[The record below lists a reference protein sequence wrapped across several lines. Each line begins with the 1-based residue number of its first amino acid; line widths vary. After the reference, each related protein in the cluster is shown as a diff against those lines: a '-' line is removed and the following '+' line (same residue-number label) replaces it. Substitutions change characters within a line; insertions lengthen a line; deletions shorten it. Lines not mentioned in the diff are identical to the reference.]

1 MQFMTTHNLLFMK
14 PLRSITFL
22 VALFLL
28 TVSDVSAQEVMRV
41 LGTVVVKSDGSPC
54 IGVNVSDASTSR
66 VLAMTDVDG
75 TFAVNVRSNARLRF
89 SMVGMKTKEVDV
101 KGKSRLRVV
110 LEEESVSLKEVT
122 VSQKRITDKILPEP
136 TDIEV
141 RGNYFHVKTRVR
153 VPREMFSHNTRLV
166 VQPVLNNATRKQVTL
181 MKPMVYDAREYNETQ
196 DRLYSFDL
204 NDSLA
209 GDPLARYITVKSE
222 QTREKGRP
230 NDIIGYNDSIYVEHV
245 KDDFSCDVYMAIENY
260 NRILYRDTTIIARG
274 TVNPLR
280 FLDYS
285 FAAHELT
292 DSAYFPKKEV
302 QLRDSQGKVNL
313 RFPVGKAVFDSND
326 PQNASEIDKLRQ
338 QIETISQSKGASL
351 SSLELRGQSSPE
363 GRYSHNMSLAKMRM
377 DYALGFLK
385 RTLPA
390 DMTQGMTFT
399 SDAKVAPWS
408 RVAEILRKDT
418 LASEAD
424 RVEAILAAHPG
435 NIEAQGRA
443 IQRLPFYHKII
454 ATRCLPQLRRV
465 DYTLHYNVYRT
476 LTIDEIAQ
484 LYAQDYSQLSKYEF
498 FKLYRAEADTAKRVA
513 MMRQAL
519 EVYPSFMAAA
529 NDLSVQLINHRQY
542 DASLLRPFAG
552 AGAPQEV
559 NVNQLITLLNEGLYA
574 SADSVAHFVNDNES
588 THTIL
593 AVNAVLN
600 SRYDAKNYATIAKT
614 GKRNEVVMLLAMK
627 LDDAALRMS
636 RQLPDNEAVS
646 HYLRAICLNRTNDP
660 TEAYEELKRAFAMD
674 PSLKEIAKSDGDV
687 TDLLSTDKQQ

>member
-1 MQFMTTHNLLFMK
+1 MTTHNLLFMK

-28 TVSDVSAQEVMRV
+28 SVSDVSAQEVMRV
-41 LGTVVVKSDGSPC
+41 LGTVVLKSDGSPC
-54 IGVNVSDASTSR
+54 IGVNVSDAATRR

-101 KGKSRLRVV
+101 NGKSRLRVV

-122 VSQKRITDKILPEP
+122 ISQKRITDKILPEP

-141 RGNYFHVKTRVR
+141 KGNYFHVKTRVR

-196 DRLYSFDL
+196 DRLYNFDL

-274 TVNPLR
+274 TINPLR

-313 RFPVGKAVFDSND
+313 RFPVGKAVFDSSD

-363 GRYSHNMSLAKMRM
+363 GRYSRNMSLAKMRM

-435 NIEAQGRA
+435 NIEVQGRA

-674 PSLKEIAKSDGDV
+674 PSLKEIAKTDGDV

>member
-1 MQFMTTHNLLFMK
+1 MTTHNLLFMK

-28 TVSDVSAQEVMRV
+28 TVSEVSAQEVMRV
-41 LGTVVVKSDGSPC
+41 LGTVVLKSDGSPC
-54 IGVNVSDASTSR
+54 IGVNVSDAATRR

-122 VSQKRITDKILPEP
+122 ISQKRITDKILPEP

-141 RGNYFHVKTRVR
+141 KGNYFHVKTRVR

-196 DRLYSFDL
+196 DRLYNFDL

-222 QTREKGRP
+222 QTREKGRT

-313 RFPVGKAVFDSND
+313 RFPVGKAVFDSSD

-363 GRYSHNMSLAKMRM
+363 GRYDRNLSLAKMRM
-377 DYALGFLK
+377 DYALDFLK

-408 RVAEILRKDT
+408 RVAEMLRKDT
-418 LASEAD
+418 LATEAD
-424 RVEAILAAHPG
+424 RVEAILAAHRD
-435 NIEAQGRA
+435 IEAQGRA
-443 IQRLPFYHKII
+443 IQRLPFYHQII

-498 FKLYRAEADTAKRVA
+498 FKLYRAEADTAKRVT

-542 DASLLRPFAG
+542 DAALLRPFAG
-552 AGAPQEV
+552 ANAPQEV
-559 NVNQLITLLNEGLYA
+559 NVNQLIALLNEGLYA
-574 SADSVAHFVNDNES
+574 SADSVAHYVNDNES
-588 THTIL
+588 THTML

-600 SRYDAKNYATIAKT
+600 GRYDSENYATIAKT

-627 LDDAALRMS
+627 LNDAALRMS
-636 RQLPDNEAVS
+636 RNLPDNEAVS
-646 HYLRAICLNRTNDP
+646 HYLRAICLNRTDDP

-674 PSLKEIAKSDGDV
+674 ASLKEIAKADGDV

>member
-1 MQFMTTHNLLFMK
+1 MTTHNLLFMK

-28 TVSDVSAQEVMRV
+28 SVSEVSAQEVMRV
-41 LGTVVVKSDGSPC
+41 LGTVVLKSDGSPC
-54 IGVNVSDASTSR
+54 IGVNVSDAATRR

-122 VSQKRITDKILPEP
+122 ISQKRITDKVLPEP

-141 RGNYFHVKTRVR
+141 KGNYFYVKTRVR

-196 DRLYSFDL
+196 DRLYNFDL

-222 QTREKGRP
+222 QTREKGRT

-313 RFPVGKAVFDSND
+313 RFPVGKAVFDSSD

-363 GRYSHNMSLAKMRM
+363 GRYDRNLSLAKMRM

-390 DMTQGMTFT
+390 VMTQGMTFT

-408 RVAEILRKDT
+408 RVAEMLRKDT
-418 LASEAD
+418 LATEAD
-424 RVEAILAAHPG
+424 RVEAILAAHHD
-435 NIEAQGRA
+435 IEAQGRA
-443 IQRLPFYHKII
+443 IQRLPFYHQII

-498 FKLYRAEADTAKRVA
+498 FKLYRAEADTAKRVT

-542 DASLLRPFAG
+542 DAALLRPFAG
-552 AGAPQEV
+552 ANAPQEV
-559 NVNQLITLLNEGLYA
+559 NVNQLIALLNEGLYA

-588 THTIL
+588 THTML

-600 SRYDAKNYATIAKT
+600 GRYDSENYATIAKT

-627 LDDAALRMS
+627 LNDAALRMS
-636 RQLPDNEAVS
+636 RNLPDNEAVS
-646 HYLRAICLNRTNDP
+646 HYLRAICLNRTDDP

-674 PSLKEIAKSDGDV
+674 ASLKEIAKTDGDV

>member
-1 MQFMTTHNLLFMK
+1 MTTHNLLFMK

-54 IGVNVSDASTSR
+54 IGVNVSDASTRR

-122 VSQKRITDKILPEP
+122 ISQKRITDKILPEP

-313 RFPVGKAVFDSND
+313 RFPVGKAVFDSSD

-363 GRYSHNMSLAKMRM
+363 GRYSRNMSLAKMRM

-443 IQRLPFYHKII
+443 IQRQPFYHKII

-588 THTIL
+588 THTML

-600 SRYDAKNYATIAKT
+600 SRYDAKNYAAIAKT

-674 PSLKEIAKSDGDV
+674 ASLKEIAKTDGDV

>member
-1 MQFMTTHNLLFMK
+1 MTTHNLLFMK

-28 TVSDVSAQEVMRV
+28 SVSEVSAQEVMRV
-41 LGTVVVKSDGSPC
+41 LGTVVLKSDGSPC
-54 IGVNVSDASTSR
+54 IGVNVSDAATRR

-101 KGKSRLRVV
+101 KGKSRLHVV

-122 VSQKRITDKILPEP
+122 ISQKRITDKILPEP

-141 RGNYFHVKTRVR
+141 KGNYFYVKTRVR

-196 DRLYSFDL
+196 DRLYNFDI

-222 QTREKGRP
+222 QTREKGRT

-326 PQNASEIDKLRQ
+326 PQNASEIDKLRR

-363 GRYSHNMSLAKMRM
+363 GRYSRNMSLAKMRM

-399 SDAKVAPWS
+399 SDATVAPWS

-600 SRYDAKNYATIAKT
+600 SRYDTKNYATIAKT

-674 PSLKEIAKSDGDV
+674 ASLKEIAKSDGDV

>member
-28 TVSDVSAQEVMRV
+28 SVSEVSAQEVMRV
-41 LGTVVVKSDGSPC
+41 LGTVVLKSDDSPC
-54 IGVNVSDASTSR
+54 IGVNVTDATTR
-66 VLAMTDVDG
+66 RALAMTDVDG

-101 KGKSRLRVV
+101 KGKSHLRVV

-122 VSQKRITDKILPEP
+122 ISQKRITDKILPEQ

-141 RGNYFHVKTRVR
+141 KGNYFYVKTRVR

-166 VQPVLNNATRKQVTL
+166 VQPVLNNATRKQMTL
-181 MKPMVYDAREYNETQ
+181 MKPIVYDAREYNETQ
-196 DRLYSFDL
+196 DRLYNFDL

-222 QTREKGRP
+222 QTREKGRT

-313 RFPVGKAVFDSND
+313 RFPVGKAVFDSSD

-338 QIETISQSKGASL
+338 QIENISKSKGASL

-363 GRYSHNMSLAKMRM
+363 GRYASNLNLAKMRM

-408 RVAEILRKDT
+408 RVAEMLRKDT
-418 LASEAD
+418 LATEAD
-424 RVEAILAAHPG
+424 RVEAILAAHHD
-435 NIEAQGRA
+435 IEAQGRA

-498 FKLYRAEADTAKRVA
+498 FKLYHAEADTAKRVT

-542 DASLLRPFAG
+542 DSSLLRPFAG
-552 AGAPQEV
+552 ANAPQEV
-559 NVNQLITLLNEGLYA
+559 NVNQLIALLNEGLYA
-574 SADSVAHFVNDNES
+574 SADSIAHFVNDNGS
-588 THTIL
+588 THTML

-600 SRYDAKNYATIAKT
+600 GRYDSENYATIAKT

-627 LDDAALRMS
+627 LNDAALRMS
-636 RQLPDNEAVS
+636 RKLPDNEAVS
-646 HYLRAICLNRTNDP
+646 HYLRAICLNRTDDP

-674 PSLKEIAKSDGDV
+674 ASLKEIAKVDGDV
-687 TDLLSTDKQQ
+687 TDLLSMDKQQ

>member
-1 MQFMTTHNLLFMK
+1 MTTHNLLFMK

-54 IGVNVSDASTSR
+54 IGVKVSDASTRR

-122 VSQKRITDKILPEP
+122 ISQKRITDKILPEP

-196 DRLYSFDL
+196 DRLYNFDL

-313 RFPVGKAVFDSND
+313 RFPVGKTVFDSSD

-424 RVEAILAAHPG
+424 RVEAIQAAHPG

-674 PSLKEIAKSDGDV
+674 PSLKEIAKTDGDV

>member
-1 MQFMTTHNLLFMK
+1 MTTHNLLFMK

-54 IGVNVSDASTSR
+54 IGVNVSDASIRR

-122 VSQKRITDKILPEP
+122 ISQKRITDKILPEP

-196 DRLYSFDL
+196 DRLYNFDL

-222 QTREKGRP
+222 QTREKGRT

-313 RFPVGKAVFDSND
+313 RFPVGKAVFDSSD

-363 GRYSHNMSLAKMRM
+363 GRYSRNMSLAKMRM

-399 SDAKVAPWS
+399 SDATVAPWS

-674 PSLKEIAKSDGDV
+674 ASLKEIAKTDGDV

>member
-54 IGVNVSDASTSR
+54 IGVNVSDASTR
-66 VLAMTDVDG
+66 LVLAMTDVDG

-122 VSQKRITDKILPEP
+122 ISQKRITDKILPEP

-196 DRLYSFDL
+196 DRLYNFDL

-363 GRYSHNMSLAKMRM
+363 GRYSRNMSLAKMRM

-646 HYLRAICLNRTNDP
+646 HYLRAICLNRTDDP
-660 TEAYEELKRAFAMD
+660 IEAYEELKRAFAMD
-674 PSLKEIAKSDGDV
+674 PSLKEIAKTDGDV

>member
-1 MQFMTTHNLLFMK
+1 MTTHNLLFMK

-22 VALFLL
+22 VAIFLL

-41 LGTVVVKSDGSPC
+41 LGTVVLKSDGSPC
-54 IGVNVSDASTSR
+54 IGVNVSDAATRR

-122 VSQKRITDKILPEP
+122 ISQKRITDKILPEP

-196 DRLYSFDL
+196 DRLYNFDL

-313 RFPVGKAVFDSND
+313 RFPVGKAVFDSSD

-627 LDDAALRMS
+627 LNDAALRMS

-674 PSLKEIAKSDGDV
+674 ASLKEIAKTDGDV

>member
-1 MQFMTTHNLLFMK
+1 MTTYTFLSK
-14 PLRSITFL
+14 PLRGAYLLAVLLFFTF
-22 VALFLL
+22 
-28 TVSDVSAQEVMRV
+28 SEVSAQDVIRV
-41 LGTVVVKSDGSPC
+41 LGQVVIKSDGSPC
-54 IGVNVSDASTSR
+54 IGVNISDAGTR
-66 VLAMTDVDG
+66 RILAMTDVDG

-110 LEEESVSLKEVT
+110 LEEESFSLKEVT

-141 RGNYFHVKTRVR
+141 RGNYFYVKTRVR

-166 VQPVLNNATRKQVTL
+166 VQPVLNNATRKEKTL
-181 MKPMVYDAREYNETQ
+181 MKPMVYDAREYNQTQ
-196 DRLYSFDL
+196 DRLYNFDL

-209 GDPLARYITVKSE
+209 GDPLARYITVKSK
-222 QTREKGRP
+222 QMREKGRT

-260 NRILYRDTTIIARG
+260 HRILYRDTTIIARG

-313 RFPVGKAVFDSND
+313 RFPVGKAVFDSRD

-338 QIETISQSKGASL
+338 QIETISKSKGASL

-363 GRYSHNMSLAKMRM
+363 GRYNRNMSLAKMRM

-399 SDAKVAPWS
+399 SHAAVAPWE
-408 RVAEILRKDT
+408 RVAEMLRADS
-418 LASEAD
+418 LVDEAE
-424 RVEAILAAHPG
+424 RVETILSSYN

-443 IQRLPFYHKII
+443 IQRLPFYHKTI
-454 ATRCLPQLRRV
+454 ATHYLPQLRRV
-465 DYTLHYNVYRT
+465 DYTLHYNIYRT
-476 LTIDEIAQ
+476 LTLDEIAQ

-498 FKLYRAEADTAKRVA
+498 FKLYRAERDTTKRHT
-513 MMRQAL
+513 MLRQAL

-529 NDLSVQLINHRQY
+529 NDLSAMLINQRQY
-542 DASLLRPFAG
+542 DASLLRPFVG
-552 AGAPQEV
+552 DNAPEEV
-559 NVNQLITLLNEGLYA
+559 NTNQLIVLLNEGQYV
-574 SADSVAHFVNDNES
+574 SADSVAQFITDKAS
-588 THTIL
+588 THTML
-593 AVNAVLN
+593 AVNAVFN
-600 SRYDAKNYATIAKT
+600 GRYEANYATIAKT
-614 GKRNEVVMLLAMK
+614 SLRNEVVMLLAMK
-627 LDDAALRMS
+627 RNEEALKLSKKLSDD
-636 RQLPDNEAVS
+636 EAVS

-660 TEAYEELKRAFAMD
+660 TEAYNELKKSFEMD
-674 PSLKEIAKSDGDV
+674 ASLREIAKVDGDV
-687 TDLLSTDKQQ
+687 TDLLSMDKQ

>member
-1 MQFMTTHNLLFMK
+1 MTTHNLLFMK

-54 IGVNVSDASTSR
+54 IGVNVSDASTR
-66 VLAMTDVDG
+66 LVLAMTDVDG

-122 VSQKRITDKILPEP
+122 ISQKRITDKILPEP

-196 DRLYSFDL
+196 DRLYNFDL

-363 GRYSHNMSLAKMRM
+363 GRYSRNMSLAKMRM

-646 HYLRAICLNRTNDP
+646 HYLRAICLNRTDDP
-660 TEAYEELKRAFAMD
+660 IEAYEELKRAFAMD
-674 PSLKEIAKSDGDV
+674 PSLKEIAKTDGDV

>member
-1 MQFMTTHNLLFMK
+1 MTTHNLLFMK

-22 VALFLL
+22 VAIFLL

-54 IGVNVSDASTSR
+54 IGVYVSDASTRR

-122 VSQKRITDKILPEP
+122 ISQKRITDKILPEP

-196 DRLYSFDL
+196 DRLYNFDL

-313 RFPVGKAVFDSND
+313 RFPVGKAVFDSSD

-363 GRYSHNMSLAKMRM
+363 GRYSRNMSLAKMRM

-399 SDAKVAPWS
+399 SDATVAPWS

-559 NVNQLITLLNEGLYA
+559 NVNQLIALLNEGLYA

-588 THTIL
+588 THTML

-600 SRYDAKNYATIAKT
+600 GRYDSENYATIAKT

-674 PSLKEIAKSDGDV
+674 ASLKEIAKTDGDV

>member
-28 TVSDVSAQEVMRV
+28 SVSEVSAQEVMRV
-41 LGTVVVKSDGSPC
+41 LGTVVLKSDDSPC
-54 IGVNVSDASTSR
+54 IGVNVTDATTR
-66 VLAMTDVDG
+66 RALAMTDVDG

-101 KGKSRLRVV
+101 KGKSHLRVV

-122 VSQKRITDKILPEP
+122 ISQKRITDKILPEP

-196 DRLYSFDL
+196 DRLYNFDL

-222 QTREKGRP
+222 QTREKGRT

-313 RFPVGKAVFDSND
+313 RFPVGKAVFDSSD

-338 QIETISQSKGASL
+338 QIENISKSKGASL

-363 GRYSHNMSLAKMRM
+363 GRYASNLNLAKMRM

-399 SDAKVAPWS
+399 SDATVAPWS
-408 RVAEILRKDT
+408 RVAEMLRKDT
-418 LASEAD
+418 LATEAE
-424 RVEAILAAHPG
+424 RVEAILAAHRD
-435 NIEAQGRA
+435 IEAQGRA
-443 IQRLPFYHKII
+443 IQRLPFYHQII

-542 DASLLRPFAG
+542 DAALLRPFAG
-552 AGAPQEV
+552 ANAPQEV
-559 NVNQLITLLNEGLYA
+559 NVNQLIALLNEGLYA
-574 SADSVAHFVNDNES
+574 SADSVAHFVNDNGS
-588 THTIL
+588 THTML

-600 SRYDAKNYATIAKT
+600 GRYDSENYATIAKT

-627 LDDAALRMS
+627 LNDAALRMS
-636 RQLPDNEAVS
+636 RKLPDNEAVS
-646 HYLRAICLNRTNDP
+646 HYLRAICLNRTDDP

-674 PSLKEIAKSDGDV
+674 ASLKEIAKVDGDV
-687 TDLLSTDKQQ
+687 TDLLSMDKQQ

>member
-22 VALFLL
+22 VAIFLL

-54 IGVNVSDASTSR
+54 IGVNVSDAATRR

-122 VSQKRITDKILPEP
+122 ISQKRITDKILPEP

-141 RGNYFHVKTRVR
+141 KGNYFHVKTRVR

-196 DRLYSFDL
+196 DRLYNFDL

-222 QTREKGRP
+222 QTREKGRT

-313 RFPVGKAVFDSND
+313 RFPVGKAVFDSSD

-363 GRYSHNMSLAKMRM
+363 GRYSRNMSLAKMRM

-399 SDAKVAPWS
+399 SDATVAPWS

-443 IQRLPFYHKII
+443 IQHLPFYHKII

-674 PSLKEIAKSDGDV
+674 PSLKEIAKTDGDV

>member
-1 MQFMTTHNLLFMK
+1 MTTHNLLFMK

-28 TVSDVSAQEVMRV
+28 SVSEVSAQEVMRV
-41 LGTVVVKSDGSPC
+41 LGTVVLKSDGSPC
-54 IGVNVSDASTSR
+54 IGVNVSDAATRR

-101 KGKSRLRVV
+101 KGKSRLHVV

-122 VSQKRITDKILPEP
+122 ISQKRITDKILPEP

-141 RGNYFHVKTRVR
+141 KGNYFHVKTRVR

-222 QTREKGRP
+222 QTREKGRT

-313 RFPVGKAVFDSND
+313 RFPVGKAVFDSSD

-363 GRYSHNMSLAKMRM
+363 GRYDRNLSLAKMRM

-408 RVAEILRKDT
+408 RVAEMLRKDT
-418 LASEAD
+418 LATEAD
-424 RVEAILAAHPG
+424 RVEAILAAHRD
-435 NIEAQGRA
+435 IEAQGRA

-498 FKLYRAEADTAKRVA
+498 FKLYRAEADTAKRVT

-542 DASLLRPFAG
+542 DAALLRPFAG
-552 AGAPQEV
+552 ANAPQEV
-559 NVNQLITLLNEGLYA
+559 NVNQLIALLNEGLYA

-588 THTIL
+588 THTML

-600 SRYDAKNYATIAKT
+600 GRYDSENYATIAKT

-627 LDDAALRMS
+627 LNDAALRMS
-636 RQLPDNEAVS
+636 RNLPDNEAVS
-646 HYLRAICLNRTNDP
+646 HYLRAICLNRTDDP

-674 PSLKEIAKSDGDV
+674 ASLKEIAKTDGDV

>member
-1 MQFMTTHNLLFMK
+1 MTTHNLLFMK

-28 TVSDVSAQEVMRV
+28 SVSEVSAQEVMRV
-41 LGTVVVKSDGSPC
+41 LGTVVLKSDGSPC
-54 IGVNVSDASTSR
+54 IGVNVSDAATRR

-101 KGKSRLRVV
+101 KGKSRLHVV

-122 VSQKRITDKILPEP
+122 ISQKRITDKILPEP

-196 DRLYSFDL
+196 DRLYNFDL

-222 QTREKGRP
+222 QTREKGRT

-274 TVNPLR
+274 TINPLR

-363 GRYSHNMSLAKMRM
+363 GRYSRNMSLAKMRM

-399 SDAKVAPWS
+399 SDATVAPWS

-674 PSLKEIAKSDGDV
+674 ASLKEIAKTDGDV

>member
-1 MQFMTTHNLLFMK
+1 MTTHNLLFMK

-28 TVSDVSAQEVMRV
+28 SVSEVSAQEVMRV
-41 LGTVVVKSDGSPC
+41 LGTVVLKSDDSPC
-54 IGVNVSDASTSR
+54 IGVNVTDATTR
-66 VLAMTDVDG
+66 RALAMTDVDG

-101 KGKSRLRVV
+101 KGKSHLRVV

-122 VSQKRITDKILPEP
+122 ISQKRITDKILPEP

-141 RGNYFHVKTRVR
+141 RGNYFYVKTRVR

-313 RFPVGKAVFDSND
+313 RFPVGKAVFDSSD

-390 DMTQGMTFT
+390 DMPQGMTFT

-498 FKLYRAEADTAKRVA
+498 FKLYRAEVDTAKRVA

-552 AGAPQEV
+552 ANAPQEV

-674 PSLKEIAKSDGDV
+674 PSLKEIAKTDGDV
-687 TDLLSTDKQQ
+687 TDLLSTDKQK

>member
-22 VALFLL
+22 VAIFLL

-54 IGVNVSDASTSR
+54 IGVNVSDASTRR

-122 VSQKRITDKILPEP
+122 ISQKRITDKILPEP

-181 MKPMVYDAREYNETQ
+181 MKPMVYDACEYNETQ
-196 DRLYSFDL
+196 DRLYNFDI

-313 RFPVGKAVFDSND
+313 RFPVGKAVFDSSD

-363 GRYSHNMSLAKMRM
+363 GRYSRNMSLAKMRM

-399 SDAKVAPWS
+399 SDATVAPWS

-443 IQRLPFYHKII
+443 IQHLPFYHKII

-674 PSLKEIAKSDGDV
+674 ASLKEIAKTDGDV

>member
-1 MQFMTTHNLLFMK
+1 MTTHNLLFMK

-28 TVSDVSAQEVMRV
+28 SVSEVSAQEVMRV
-41 LGTVVVKSDGSPC
+41 LGTVVLKSDDSPC
-54 IGVNVSDASTSR
+54 IGVNVTDATTR
-66 VLAMTDVDG
+66 RALAMTDVDG

-101 KGKSRLRVV
+101 KGKSHLRVV

-122 VSQKRITDKILPEP
+122 ISQKRITDKILPEQ

-141 RGNYFHVKTRVR
+141 KGNYFYVKTRVR

-181 MKPMVYDAREYNETQ
+181 MKPIVYDAREYNETQ

-313 RFPVGKAVFDSND
+313 RFPVGKAVFDSSD

-363 GRYSHNMSLAKMRM
+363 GRYSRNMSLAKMRM

-399 SDAKVAPWS
+399 SDATVAPWS

-674 PSLKEIAKSDGDV
+674 PSLKEIAKTDGDV

>member
-1 MQFMTTHNLLFMK
+1 MTTHNLLFMK

-54 IGVNVSDASTSR
+54 IGVNVSDASTR
-66 VLAMTDVDG
+66 HVLAMTDVDG

-122 VSQKRITDKILPEP
+122 ISQKRITDKILPEP

-196 DRLYSFDL
+196 DRLYNFDL

-313 RFPVGKAVFDSND
+313 RFPVGKAVFDSSD

-363 GRYSHNMSLAKMRM
+363 GRYSRNMSLAKMRM

-399 SDAKVAPWS
+399 SDATVAPWS

-443 IQRLPFYHKII
+443 IQRQPFYHKII

-588 THTIL
+588 THTML

-646 HYLRAICLNRTNDP
+646 HYLRAICLNRTDDP
-660 TEAYEELKRAFAMD
+660 IEAYEELKRAFAMD
-674 PSLKEIAKSDGDV
+674 PSLKEIAKTDGDV

>member
-1 MQFMTTHNLLFMK
+1 MTTHNLLFMK

-28 TVSDVSAQEVMRV
+28 SVSEVSAQEVMRV
-41 LGTVVVKSDGSPC
+41 LGTVVLKSDGSPC
-54 IGVNVSDASTSR
+54 IGVNVSDAATRR

-101 KGKSRLRVV
+101 KGKSRLHVV

-122 VSQKRITDKILPEP
+122 ISQKRITDKILPEP

-196 DRLYSFDL
+196 DRLYNFDL

-222 QTREKGRP
+222 QTREKGRT

-363 GRYSHNMSLAKMRM
+363 GRYSRNMSLAKMRM

-674 PSLKEIAKSDGDV
+674 ASLKEIAKTDGDV

>member
-1 MQFMTTHNLLFMK
+1 MK

-28 TVSDVSAQEVMRV
+28 SMSEVSAQEVMRV
-41 LGTVVVKSDGSPC
+41 LGTVVLKSDDSPC
-54 IGVNVSDASTSR
+54 IGVNVTDATTR
-66 VLAMTDVDG
+66 RALAMTDVDG

-101 KGKSRLRVV
+101 KGKTRLRVV

-122 VSQKRITDKILPEP
+122 ISQKRITDKILPEP

-196 DRLYSFDL
+196 DRLYNFDL

-222 QTREKGRP
+222 QTREKGRT

-313 RFPVGKAVFDSND
+313 RFPVGKAVFDSSD

-363 GRYSHNMSLAKMRM
+363 GRYSRNMSLAKMRM

-399 SDAKVAPWS
+399 SDATVAPWS

-443 IQRLPFYHKII
+443 IQHLPFYHKII

-498 FKLYRAEADTAKRVA
+498 FKLYRAEADTAKRVT

-559 NVNQLITLLNEGLYA
+559 NVNQLIALLNEGLYA
-574 SADSVAHFVNDNES
+574 SADSVAHYVNDNES
-588 THTIL
+588 THTML

-600 SRYDAKNYATIAKT
+600 GRYDSENYATIAKT

-674 PSLKEIAKSDGDV
+674 ASLKEIAKTDGDV

>member
-1 MQFMTTHNLLFMK
+1 MTTHNLLFMK

-54 IGVNVSDASTSR
+54 IGVNVSDAATRR

-101 KGKSRLRVV
+101 NGKSRLRVV

-122 VSQKRITDKILPEP
+122 ISQKRITDKILPEP

-313 RFPVGKAVFDSND
+313 RFPVGKAVFDSSD

-363 GRYSHNMSLAKMRM
+363 GRYSRNMSLAKMRM

-552 AGAPQEV
+552 ANAPQEV

-674 PSLKEIAKSDGDV
+674 PSLKEIAKTDGDV

>member
-1 MQFMTTHNLLFMK
+1 MTTHNLLFMK

-54 IGVNVSDASTSR
+54 IGVNVSDASTRR

-122 VSQKRITDKILPEP
+122 ISQKRITDKILPEP

-274 TVNPLR
+274 TINPLR

-313 RFPVGKAVFDSND
+313 RFPVGKAVFDSSD

-363 GRYSHNMSLAKMRM
+363 GRYSRNMSLAKMRM

-498 FKLYRAEADTAKRVA
+498 FKLYRAEADTAKRVV

-574 SADSVAHFVNDNES
+574 SADSVAHFVNDNEL

-600 SRYDAKNYATIAKT
+600 SRYDAKNYAAIAKT
-614 GKRNEVVMLLAMK
+614 GKHNEVVMLLAMK

-674 PSLKEIAKSDGDV
+674 PSLKEIAKTDGDV

>member
-1 MQFMTTHNLLFMK
+1 MTTHNLLFMK

-28 TVSDVSAQEVMRV
+28 SVSEVSAQEVMRV
-41 LGTVVVKSDGSPC
+41 LGTVVLKSDGSPC
-54 IGVNVSDASTSR
+54 IGVNVSDAATRR

-101 KGKSRLRVV
+101 KGKSRLHVV

-122 VSQKRITDKILPEP
+122 ISQKRITDKILPEP

-196 DRLYSFDL
+196 DRLYNFDL

-222 QTREKGRP
+222 QTREKGRT

-363 GRYSHNMSLAKMRM
+363 GRYSRNMSLAKMRM

-399 SDAKVAPWS
+399 SDATVAPWS

-574 SADSVAHFVNDNES
+574 SADSVAHFVNDTES
-588 THTIL
+588 THTML

-674 PSLKEIAKSDGDV
+674 ASLKEIAKTDGDV

>member
-1 MQFMTTHNLLFMK
+1 MTTHNLLFMK

-22 VALFLL
+22 VAIFLL

-54 IGVNVSDASTSR
+54 IGVNVSDASTRR

-122 VSQKRITDKILPEP
+122 ISQKRITDKILPEP

-222 QTREKGRP
+222 QTREKGRT

-280 FLDYS
+280 WLDYS
-285 FAAHELT
+285 FAAGEMN
-292 DSAYFPKKEV
+292 DSAYIPKPEM
-302 QLRDSQGKVNL
+302 QLRDSRGEVNL
-313 RFPVGKAVFDSND
+313 RFPIGKSVFDTND
-326 PQNASEIDKLRQ
+326 PQNAAEVEKMRQ
-338 QIETISQSKGASL
+338 QIQQIAGTKDATLQAL
-351 SSLELRGQSSPE
+351 SMEGTSSPDGRYNYNLTLAQRRMDFAVNYLRQLVPEELR
-363 GRYSHNMSLAKMRM
+363 R
-377 DYALGFLK
+377 
-385 RTLPA
+385 
-390 DMTQGMTFT
+390 DMQFK
-399 SDAKVAPWS
+399 SKAAVAPWS
-408 RVAEILRKDT
+408 DVVKLMRADSLYD
-418 LASEAD
+418 EAAQ
-424 RVEAILAAHPG
+424 VEQIVKRYG
-435 NIEAQGRA
+435 NIDQQGRA
-443 IQRLPFYHKII
+443 IRKLPFFGRLLEGKY
-454 ATRCLPQLRRV
+454 LPQLRKVGYVMNYSIFRQL
-465 DYTLHYNVYRT
+465 TLE
-476 LTIDEIAQ
+476 EIAE
-484 LYAQDYSQLSKYEF
+484 LYEKDYKQLSRFEF
-498 FKLYRAEADTAKRVA
+498 FKLYRNETDRNKREKIL
-513 MMRQAL
+513 RQSL
-519 EVYPSFMAAA
+519 EMYPSFMAAA
-529 NDLSVQLINHRQY
+529 NDLEALLINRQ
-542 DASLLRPFAG
+542 ASDPDILRRFVG
-552 AGAPQEV
+552 RSAPQVV
-559 NVNQLITLLNEGLYA
+559 NTNQMIALLNAGLY
-574 SADSVAHFVNDNES
+574 SQADSVADFVADNEQS
-588 THTIL
+588 HLLL

-600 SRYDAKNYATIAKT
+600 GRYEDNFNTVAQT
-614 GKRNEVVMLLAMK
+614 GKRNELIMLLAMK
-627 LDDAALRMS
+627 RNKEASELSKTLPEDEALT
-636 RQLPDNEAVS
+636 
-646 HYLRAICLNRTNDP
+646 HYLRAICLNRLDDP
-660 TEAYEELKRAFAMD
+660 VDAYKALKKALEMD
-674 PSLKEIAKSDGDV
+674 PSLEKIAHVDGDV
-687 TDLLSTDKQQ
+687 NDLLLDKKNQPNEQ

>member
-1 MQFMTTHNLLFMK
+1 MTTHNLLFMK

-28 TVSDVSAQEVMRV
+28 SVSEVSAQEVMRV
-41 LGTVVVKSDGSPC
+41 LGTVVLKSDGSPC
-54 IGVNVSDASTSR
+54 IGVNVSDAATRR

-101 KGKSRLRVV
+101 KGKSRLHVV

-122 VSQKRITDKILPEP
+122 ISQKRITDKILPEP

-196 DRLYSFDL
+196 DRLYNFDL

-222 QTREKGRP
+222 QTREKGRT

-363 GRYSHNMSLAKMRM
+363 GRYARNMSLAKMRM

-399 SDAKVAPWS
+399 SDATVAPWS

-674 PSLKEIAKSDGDV
+674 PSLKEIAKTDGDV

>member
-1 MQFMTTHNLLFMK
+1 MTTHNLLFMK
-14 PLRSITFL
+14 PLRSFTFL

-28 TVSDVSAQEVMRV
+28 IVSDVSAQEVMRV

-54 IGVNVSDASTSR
+54 IGVNVSDAATRR

-101 KGKSRLRVV
+101 NGKSRLRVV

-122 VSQKRITDKILPEP
+122 ISQKRITDKILPEP

-313 RFPVGKAVFDSND
+313 RFPVGKAVFDSSD

-363 GRYSHNMSLAKMRM
+363 GRYSRNMSLAKMRM

-674 PSLKEIAKSDGDV
+674 PSLKEIAKTDGDV

>member
-1 MQFMTTHNLLFMK
+1 MTTHNLLFMK

-28 TVSDVSAQEVMRV
+28 SVSEVSAQEVMRV
-41 LGTVVVKSDGSPC
+41 LGTVVLKSDGSPC
-54 IGVNVSDASTSR
+54 IGVNVSDAATRR

-122 VSQKRITDKILPEP
+122 ISQKRITDKILPEP

-166 VQPVLNNATRKQVTL
+166 VQPVLNNVTRKQVTL

-209 GDPLARYITVKSE
+209 GDPLAHYITVKSE

-313 RFPVGKAVFDSND
+313 RFPVGKAVFDSSD
-326 PQNASEIDKLRQ
+326 PQNASEIDKLRR

-363 GRYSHNMSLAKMRM
+363 GRYSRNMSLAKMRM

-552 AGAPQEV
+552 ANAPQEV

-674 PSLKEIAKSDGDV
+674 ASLKEIAKSDGDV

>member
-28 TVSDVSAQEVMRV
+28 SVSEVSAQEVMRV
-41 LGTVVVKSDGSPC
+41 LGTVVLKSDDSPC
-54 IGVNVSDASTSR
+54 IGVNVTDATTR
-66 VLAMTDVDG
+66 RALAMTDVDG

-101 KGKSRLRVV
+101 KGKSHLRVV

-122 VSQKRITDKILPEP
+122 ISQKRITDKILPEQ

-141 RGNYFHVKTRVR
+141 KGNYFYVKTRVR

-166 VQPVLNNATRKQVTL
+166 VQPVLNNATRKQMTL
-181 MKPMVYDAREYNETQ
+181 MKPIVYDAREYNETQ
-196 DRLYSFDL
+196 DRLYNFDL

-222 QTREKGRP
+222 QTREKGRT

-313 RFPVGKAVFDSND
+313 RFPVGKAVFDSSD
-326 PQNASEIDKLRQ
+326 PQNASEIDKLRR

-363 GRYSHNMSLAKMRM
+363 GRYDRNLSLAKMRM

-408 RVAEILRKDT
+408 RVAEMLRKDT
-418 LASEAD
+418 LATEAD
-424 RVEAILAAHPG
+424 RVEAILAAHHD
-435 NIEAQGRA
+435 IEAQGRA

-529 NDLSVQLINHRQY
+529 NDLSVQLITHRQY

>member
-1 MQFMTTHNLLFMK
+1 MTTHNLLFMK

-28 TVSDVSAQEVMRV
+28 SVSEVSAQEVMRV
-41 LGTVVVKSDGSPC
+41 LGTVVLKSDGSPC
-54 IGVNVSDASTSR
+54 IGVNVSDAATRR

-122 VSQKRITDKILPEP
+122 ISQKRITDKILPEP

-141 RGNYFHVKTRVR
+141 KGNYFHVKTRVR

-196 DRLYSFDL
+196 DRLYNFDL

-222 QTREKGRP
+222 QTREKGRT

-313 RFPVGKAVFDSND
+313 RFPVGKAVFDSSD

-363 GRYSHNMSLAKMRM
+363 GRYDRNLSLAKMRM

-399 SDAKVAPWS
+399 SDATVAPWS
-408 RVAEILRKDT
+408 RVAEMLRKDT
-418 LASEAD
+418 LATEAD
-424 RVEAILAAHPG
+424 RVEAILAAHRD
-435 NIEAQGRA
+435 IEAQGRA
-443 IQRLPFYHKII
+443 IQRLPFYHQII

-542 DASLLRPFAG
+542 DAALLRPFAG
-552 AGAPQEV
+552 ANAPQEV
-559 NVNQLITLLNEGLYA
+559 NVNQLIALLNEGLYA
-574 SADSVAHFVNDNES
+574 SADSVAHYVNDNES
-588 THTIL
+588 THTML

-600 SRYDAKNYATIAKT
+600 GRYDSENYATIAKT

-627 LDDAALRMS
+627 LNDAALRMS
-636 RQLPDNEAVS
+636 RNLPDNKAVS
-646 HYLRAICLNRTNDP
+646 HYLRAICLNRTDDP

-674 PSLKEIAKSDGDV
+674 PSLKEIAKTDGDV